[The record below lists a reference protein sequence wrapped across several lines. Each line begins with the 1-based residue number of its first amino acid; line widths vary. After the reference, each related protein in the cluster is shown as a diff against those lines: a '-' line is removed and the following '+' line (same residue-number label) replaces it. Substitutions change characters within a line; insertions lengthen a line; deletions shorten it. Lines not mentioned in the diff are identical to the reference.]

1 MRTSLQGRSRPA
13 EGERR
18 AACGCVQTTNRQ
30 LPHAHSK
37 VFCPQPQTTG
47 DPHGGTGSEV
57 GGGQERVMEAGRRL
71 LWVFT
76 ATRRRQEEEIF
87 KAQVQGLMPRG
98 GEGRD

>member
-1 MRTSLQGRSRPA
+1 M
-13 EGERR
+13 
-18 AACGCVQTTNRQ
+18 
-30 LPHAHSK
+30 
-37 VFCPQPQTTG
+37 
-47 DPHGGTGSEV
+47 
-57 GGGQERVMEAGRRL
+57 MEAGRRL